1 MSTYPLSA
9 KLRGAARTSQ
19 SAALTAPAPGR
30 PDRDVRASAV
40 DTLFA
45 AALCVVPLADL
56 RTTYTNW
63 SYLAIGA
70 VGIALGLALAYVTYV
85 LRASTLIT
93 ALGTVLAY
101 LLVGPALLDRADSV
115 AGFAPSLPALR
126 TVAVAAVSGWKEVLT
141 TTPPV
146 TADGALLA
154 VPFILGLVAAALSLT
169 LARRVRA
176 AALPLAA
183 PLLLLGGAI
192 ALGTRAHAP
201 WSATG
206 LATAVLCLSWS
217 AVRGRRV
224 QATAADGSRR
234 YYKPIAAIVVLCVAA
249 AVAALAGPLLPGSDP
264 QNRAVLRD
272 RVVPPLD
279 LNKYP
284 SPLVGFRKY
293 TRDANE
299 LWDQTLFTVT
309 GLPTGTPVRIATLD
323 DYNGS
328 VWGATNRAGA
338 AAFLRVGSVLTPDP
352 ADAVAAPG
360 PTSTVRITIG
370 RAYASASDI
379 DVWLPTAGSV
389 TAISFAGTDTR
400 QLTGELRYNVASASG
415 VVINGLPA
423 GTTFTLR
430 TDLTAP
436 ADPAAQQPYDAPDL
450 TDGYSAQFASRAATW
465 AKGTSGLSAQLQAI
479 ATYLRTTGAYSDGGP
494 GESQYLP
501 GHSMFRLSSFL
512 NGAQP
517 VGDDEQYAAAY
528 ALAANSLGMPARVVL
543 GAIPESDGVVQGKD
557 VHAWVELHVAGGAW
571 VTVADS
577 AFMPDST
584 KKPDQQPPQQIQDAA
599 ATPVPPPNAAHPPT
613 SDTESH
619 ATHVIADPLPPG
631 TGGSLAWLLSLL
643 MSVAAFLSPL
653 LAAAAI
659 YGAAYAFKARRRH
672 RRRTR
677 GSPVNQY
684 SAGWR
689 ELIDYARD
697 LGVSVP
703 EFSTRRVQ
711 ALALSAYD
719 VSDLAWTADVMVF
732 GPQDPSAHQAAAY
745 WKRIDEARRA
755 MARASRRHRRVLAT
769 LSPRST
775 LAARTSPTAAA
786 EGDAP

>member
-9 KLRGAARTSQ
+9 KLRGAARASQ
-19 SAALTAPAPGR
+19 SAALAAPAPGR
-30 PDRDVRASAV
+30 PARDARASAV
-40 DTLFA
+40 DALFA

-56 RTTYTNW
+56 RTTYTDW
-63 SYLAIGA
+63 SYLAVGA
-70 VGIALGLALAYVTYV
+70 VGIALGLALAYITYA

-101 LLVGPALLDRADSV
+101 LLVGPALLDRADCV

-126 TVAVAAVSGWKEVLT
+126 TVAIAAVSGWKELLT

-146 TADGALLA
+146 TPDGTMLA
-154 VPFILGLVAAALSLT
+154 VPFILGLAAAALSLT

-176 AALPLAA
+176 AAIPLAA

-192 ALGTRAHAP
+192 ALGTRSHAP

-217 AVRGRRV
+217 ALRTRRV
-224 QATAADGSRR
+224 QPATADGSRR

-264 QNRAVLRD
+264 QNRTVLRD
-272 RVVPPLD
+272 RVTPPLD

-323 DYNGS
+323 DYNGL
-328 VWGATNRAGA
+328 VWGATNRTGA
-338 AAFLRVGSVLTPDP
+338 AAFLRVGSVITPDP

-389 TAISFAGTDTR
+389 TSISFTGADTR
-400 QLTGELRYNVASASG
+400 QLAADLRYNVASASG

-423 GTTFTLR
+423 GTTFTLH

-436 ADPAAQQPYDAPDL
+436 ADPAAAQQPYGPPDL
-450 TDGYSAQFASRAATW
+450 TDGYGAQFASRAATW
-465 AKGTSGLSAQLQAI
+465 AKGASGLSAQLQAI
-479 ATYLRTTGAYSDGGP
+479 ATYLRTAGAYSDGGP
-494 GESQYLP
+494 GETQYLP
-501 GHSMFRLSSFL
+501 GHSMFRLSGFL

-571 VTVADS
+571 VTVPDT

-584 KKPDQQPPQQIQDAA
+584 KKPDQEPPQQVQDTA

-613 SDTESH
+613 SDAETH
-619 ATHVIADPLPPG
+619 ATHVVAGPLPPG

-643 MSVAAFLSPL
+643 MGIIKLLSPL
-653 LAAAAI
+653 LAVAAI

-677 GSPVNQY
+677 GSPVSRY

-689 ELIDYARD
+689 ELTDYARD
-697 LGVSVP
+697 LGLSVP
-703 EFSTRRVQ
+703 DFSTRRVQ
-711 ALALSAYD
+711 AIALAAYD
-719 VSDLAWTADVMVF
+719 VADLAWSADVMVF
-732 GPQDPSAHQAAAY
+732 GPEDPTEHQAADY
-745 WKRIDEARRA
+745 WNQVEEARRA
-755 MARASRRHRRVLAT
+755 MARASRRHRRLLAT
-769 LSPRST
+769 LSLRST
-775 LAARTSPTAAA
+775 LAARARPDIA
-786 EGDAP
+786 EGGAP

>member
-19 SAALTAPAPGR
+19 SAT
-30 PDRDVRASAV
+30 
-40 DTLFA
+40 
-45 AALCVVPLADL
+45 LADL
-56 RTTYTNW
+56 RTTYIDW

-70 VGIALGLALAYVTYV
+70 IGIALGLALAYLTYA

-101 LLVGPALLDRADSV
+101 LLVGPALLDRADCV

-126 TVAVAAVSGWKEVLT
+126 TVAAAAVSGWKELLT

-146 TADGALLA
+146 TADGPLLA

-192 ALGTRAHAP
+192 ALGTRSHAP

-217 AVRGRRV
+217 ALRVRRV
-224 QATAADGSRR
+224 QPTAADGSRR
-234 YYKPIAAIVVLCVAA
+234 HYKPIAAIVVLCIAA
-249 AVAALAGPLLPGSDP
+249 AMAALAGPLLPGSDP

-272 RVVPPLD
+272 RVLPPLD

-284 SPLVGFRKY
+284 SPLVGYRKY

-309 GLPTGTPVRIATLD
+309 GLPVGTPVRIATLD

-338 AAFLRVGSVLTPDP
+338 AAFLRVGSVITPDA

-360 PTSTVRITIG
+360 PTSTVRITIA

-389 TAISFAGTDTR
+389 TSISFTGADTR
-400 QLTGELRYNVASASG
+400 QLAADLRYNVASASG

-423 GTTFTLR
+423 ATTFTLH

-436 ADPAAQQPYDAPDL
+436 TYSAAPPPYGPPDL
-450 TDGYSAQFASRAATW
+450 TDGFGAQFASRAATW
-465 AKGTSGLSAQLQAI
+465 AKGASGLSAQLQAI

-494 GESQYLP
+494 GETQYLP
-501 GHSMFRLSSFL
+501 GHSMFRLSGFL

-571 VTVADS
+571 VTVPDT

-584 KKPDQQPPQQIQDAA
+584 KKPDQEPPQQVQDAA
-599 ATPVPPPNAAHPPT
+599 AAPVPPPNAAHPPT
-613 SDTESH
+613 TDKETH
-619 ATHVIADPLPPG
+619 ATHVVPGPLPPG
-631 TGGSLAWLLSLL
+631 TGGSLAWLLNLL
-643 MSVAAFLSPL
+643 MRIVRFLSPI

-659 YGAAYAFKARRRH
+659 YGAAYALKARRRH
-672 RRRTR
+672 RRRTS
-677 GSPVNQY
+677 GPPVSRY

-689 ELIDYARD
+689 ELTDYARD

-703 EFSTRRVQ
+703 EFGTRRVQ
-711 ALALSAYD
+711 ALALAAYD
-719 VSDLAWTADVMVF
+719 LADLAWTADVMVF
-732 GPQDPSAHQAAAY
+732 GPTDPTTHQAAAY
-745 WKRIDEARRA
+745 WKRVDEARRA
-755 MARASRRHRRVLAT
+755 MARASRRHRRFLAT
-769 LSPRST
+769 LSLRST
-775 LAARTSPTAAA
+775 LASRARPDAA
-786 EGDAP
+786 EGGTP